1 MSVSSPA
8 AGFGHGSLPPSR
20 PYRSHPSPA
29 CRLTATPEQ
38 EDRHRRSSIV
48 AHPRREAEFPTPEA
62 AYVNWGAP
70 RCLPDNRFKD

>member
-29 CRLTATPEQ
+29 CRLTATPEH
-38 EDRHRRSSIV
+38 EDRHRLPSIV
-48 AHPRREAEFPTPEA
+48 THPAGKAEFPTLGA
-62 AYVNWGAP
+62 AGIHI
-70 RCLPDNRFKD
+70 